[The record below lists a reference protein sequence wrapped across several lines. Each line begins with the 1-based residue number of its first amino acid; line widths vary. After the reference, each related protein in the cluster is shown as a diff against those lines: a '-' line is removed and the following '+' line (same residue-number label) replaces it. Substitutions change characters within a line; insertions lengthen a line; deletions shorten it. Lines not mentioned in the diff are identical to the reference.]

1 MFKFDG
7 GNLEIWEISG
17 PSMASVSP
25 SGSHVPLC
33 CLDRVRGCP
42 RKHRQRGSSRR
53 AGEFYQV
60 AGQVVELPPEIA
72 LAAVDFNR
80 SVLAADED
88 ILL

>member
-1 MFKFDG
+1 MCRFAAW
-7 GNLEIWEISG
+7 I
-17 PSMASVSP
+17 VSEDVLVNIVK
-25 SGSHVPLC
+25 GEAHAY
-33 CLDRVRGCP
+33 
-42 RKHRQRGSSRR
+42 

-80 SVLAADED
+80 SVLAADKD